1 MATAT
6 AGRTLQIQTPRVF
19 APLLKPS
26 RYKGAYG
33 GRGSAKS
40 HFFAESVVEWATYRS
55 GSRIVC
61 IREIQLSLKQSV
73 KRLLEDKLD
82 HYNLGTSDGF
92 RVKEAEIE
100 TPGNGV
106 IIFQGMQ
113 NHNSDT
119 IKSLEGFDLA
129 WFEEAQSASDRS
141 LTLLRPTI
149 RKDPTEKQPWGSEI
163 WFSWNPR
170 SPKDPVDKFLRGPHP
185 HPKAVVVQ
193 ANFRDNP
200 WFPQVLR
207 EEMEYDREHDKE
219 KYEHV
224 WLGGYEKHS
233 ESRVFKNWRVEDFET
248 PKDTHFSHGADWGFS
263 VDPSTLV
270 RLFVDKDNP
279 KRLLIDREVYKIG
292 CEIDHLPALF
302 DKLDPDN
309 PGSARPW
316 PIVADSARPETI
328 SYMQRHGYPQM
339 RAAIKGPN
347 SVKEGVI
354 FLQGYEI
361 IIHPRCVH
369 TIDEFTMYSY
379 VVDKITSEV
388 TNVLEDKKNHVI
400 DPVRYATESLR
411 AGVRRVLETQWG

>member
-1 MATAT
+1 M
-6 AGRTLQIQTPRVF
+6 AGRVLQIQTPRVF
-19 APLLKPS
+19 QPLLVPA

-40 HFFAESVVEWATYRS
+40 HFFAEGVAEWATYRP

-73 KRLLEDKLD
+73 KRLIEDKLE
-82 HYNLGTSDGF
+82 HHELGESDGF
-92 RVKEAEIE
+92 RVKETEIE
-100 TPGNGV
+100 TPGGGV
-106 IIFQGMQ
+106 ITFQGMQ
-113 NHNSDT
+113 NHNADT

-129 WFEEAQSASDRS
+129 WVEEAQSLSDRS

-149 RKDPTEKQPWGSEI
+149 RKDGSEL

-170 SPKDPVDKFLRGPHP
+170 NATDPVDKFFRGPNKP
-185 HPKAVVVQ
+185 PNSICVQ

-200 WFPQVLR
+200 WFPDVLR
-207 EEMEYDREHDKE
+207 QEMEWDRANDPE

-224 WLGGYEKHS
+224 WLGGYEKRTQA
-233 ESRVFKNWRVEDFET
+233 RVFKNWRIEEFET

-270 RLFVDKDNP
+270 RLWTQGRKLF
-279 KRLLIDREVYKIG
+279 IDREVYKIG

-302 DKLDPDN
+302 DRLDPDN
-309 PGSARPW
+309 PGSARAW

-328 SYMQRHGYPQM
+328 SYMQRHGYPYM

-379 VVDKITSEV
+379 VVDKQTNEV

-411 AGVRRVLETQWG
+411 AGVRRMIETQWG